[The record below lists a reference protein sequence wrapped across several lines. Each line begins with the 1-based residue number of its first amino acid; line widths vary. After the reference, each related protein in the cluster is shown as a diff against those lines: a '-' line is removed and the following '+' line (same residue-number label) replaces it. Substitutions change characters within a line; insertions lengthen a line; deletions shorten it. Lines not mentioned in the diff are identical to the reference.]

1 MEKKN
6 CGDDEIDKR
15 EAIKLVKQYADIVV
29 KNMIVNKIILYGSYA
44 RGYYRKDSDIN
55 VAVCCA

>member
-1 MEKKN
+1 M
-6 CGDDEIDKR
+6 DKR